1 MERKLSDYV
10 EVTLDDRR
18 NGCFVVSSGQG
29 IKERGTFRCLGVNA
43 SVLIHKDGYSFLSS
57 FLSSFLLR
65 CQNQPRGSLI
75 TMGFSSALG
84 GVRRYSCWTYLL
96 LALVRVR
103 VRTDVHDTHSV
114 PAAILVRFP

>member
-1 MERKLSDYV
+1 M
-10 EVTLDDRR
+10 
-18 NGCFVVSSGQG
+18 VVLLCRPGQG

-84 GVRRYSCWTYLL
+84 GVRRYSCWTKLL
-96 LALVRVR
+96 LKRMARISLPVSMIHILSRSPSWYVF
-103 VRTDVHDTHSV
+103 HNLPLSFHLSV
-114 PAAILVRFP
+114 L